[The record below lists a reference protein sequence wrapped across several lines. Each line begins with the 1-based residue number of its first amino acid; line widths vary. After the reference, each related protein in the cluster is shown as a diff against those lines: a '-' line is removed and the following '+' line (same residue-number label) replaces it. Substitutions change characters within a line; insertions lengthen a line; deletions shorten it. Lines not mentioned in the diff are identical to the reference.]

1 MSPLVITV
9 LRLAYLGLLWLLVL
23 AVVRVVRRD
32 VFGTTIKEKRNRSL
46 DPLTPRE
53 VHRVGGK
60 NKQVTV
66 PSGTYLRLLVSSGPL
81 AGASLDITGGTVT
94 FGRAPNC
101 SLVLDDEY
109 ASSMHAKLY
118 EKNGEYWL
126 TDMQSTN
133 GTYLDNKP
141 VEGEVRVHVGQ
152 AIKIGETV
160 IELVR

>member
-1 MSPLVITV
+1 MSPLVITI

-32 VFGTTIKEKRNRSL
+32 VFGTTIKEKRNRNSETL
-46 DPLTPRE
+46 QPRDI
-53 VHRVGGK
+53 HRVGGK

-66 PSGTYLRLLVSSGPL
+66 AASPYMRLLVSSGPL
-81 AGASLDITGGTVT
+81 AGASLDLTGGTVT

-118 EKNGEYWL
+118 EQDGGYWL
-126 TDMQSTN
+126 ADMQSTN
-133 GTYLDNKP
+133 GTYLDDKRVN
-141 VEGEVRVHVGQ
+141 GEVPVQIGQ
-152 AIKIGETV
+152 TIKIGETV
-160 IELVR
+160 IELVK